1 MTWSYQL
8 YSSRNHT
15 PWADVLSGLGKAGY
29 KGVEG
34 FGGVYEDPKAFASEL
49 KKNGLKM
56 PTGHFPIEMLEK
68 NDANKVERAAHRMNG
83 SSSMVGAK
91 QLAKACAAI
100 EQSARKKDMAGVKA
114 VMASLDE
121 AIKQLENFLST
132 LEVKYQSTIDQ
143 E

>member
-1 MTWSYQL
+1 MNPMEEPIDFTELRKVFPDGAVQTQVLLDFRSYIRTDHVKL
-8 YSSRNHT
+8 
-15 PWADVLSGLGKAGY
+15 
-29 KGVEG
+29 
-34 FGGVYEDPKAFASEL
+34 
-49 KKNGLKM
+49 
-56 PTGHFPIEMLEK
+56 IEMLEK
-68 NDANKVERAAHRMNG
+68 NDASQVERTAHRMNG
-83 SSSMVGAK
+83 SSLMVGAK
-91 QLAKACAAI
+91 HLAKACAAI